1 MHKPDQPIV
10 MVDLVRQHAPIRAEL
25 DAAMAQVL
33 DTGAFIKGPDVHAFA
48 EELAEYVGVK
58 HVIPCGNGTDALQL
72 ALMALG
78 VGPGDEVIT
87 TGFTFIATVEVV
99 GLLGARPV
107 LVDVNPCT
115 FNIDAEQVER
125 AITPRTKAIVPVH
138 LFGQPADMDRLMAI
152 SEASGVPIVEDNAQ
166 GIGARWFGAAGKR
179 VNAPM
184 TGTMGALGTTSFFPS
199 KNLGCAGDG
208 GAVFTNDDALA
219 ERVAVLANHGMKQ
232 RYHHEAIGINSR
244 LDTLQAAILRI
255 KLPHLDKWNE
265 ARRAAAAAYDEH
277 LKDIPGIRTPYRDP
291 RSTHVFHQYTLR
303 LDPSIDRDACV
314 AALAAAGIPTG
325 VYYPVPGHRQAAF
338 GQWDLALTDQ
348 PQSDRLA
355 ASVLSLPMHP
365 VLTDEEIQYI
375 CDCLRTFVLKN

>member
-1 MHKPDQPIV
+1 
-10 MVDLVRQHAPIRAEL
+10 
-25 DAAMAQVL
+25 
-33 DTGAFIKGPDVHAFA
+33 
-48 EELAEYVGVK
+48 
-58 HVIPCGNGTDALQL
+58 
-72 ALMALG
+72 
-78 VGPGDEVIT
+78 
-87 TGFTFIATVEVV
+87 
-99 GLLGARPV
+99 
-107 LVDVNPCT
+107 
-115 FNIDAEQVER
+115 
-125 AITPRTKAIVPVH
+125 
-138 LFGQPADMDRLMAI
+138 MDRLMAI

-338 GQWDLALTDQ
+338 GQWDLASTDQ

-375 CDCLRTFVLKN
+375 CDCVRTFVLKN

>member
-1 MHKPDQPIV
+1 
-10 MVDLVRQHAPIRAEL
+10 MVDLVRQHAPIRAEI
-25 DAAMAQVL
+25 DAAIARVL
-33 DTGAFIKGPDVHAFA
+33 DTGAFIKGPDVGAFA
-48 EELAEYVGVK
+48 EELAAYLGVR

-78 VGPGDEVIT
+78 VEPGDEVIT

-115 FNIDAEQVER
+115 FNIDAEEVRR

-138 LFGQPADMDRLMAI
+138 LFGQPADMDRLLAI
-152 SEASGVPIVEDNAQ
+152 SRETGVPVVEDNAQ
-166 GIGARWFGAAGKR
+166 GIGARWFGEAGR
-179 VNAPM
+179 REDAPM

-219 ERVAVLANHGMKQ
+219 EQVAMLANHGMKK

-244 LDTLQAAILRI
+244 LDTMQAALLRV
-255 KLPHLDKWNE
+255 KLPHLDRWNA
-265 ARRAAAAAYDEH
+265 ARRAAADRYDE
-277 LKDIPGIRTPYRDP
+277 LFADVPGVRTPYRDP
-291 RSTHVFHQYTLR
+291 RATHVFHQYTLR
-303 LDPSIDRDACV
+303 LDERLDRDACV
-314 AALAAAGIPTG
+314 AALAAAGIPSG

-338 GQWDLALTDQ
+338 AQWDLASVDQ
-348 PQSDRLA
+348 TQSDRLA
-355 ASVLSLPMHP
+355 RTVLSLPMHP
-365 VLTDEEIQYI
+365 ELTASEQTYI
-375 CDCLRTFVLKN
+375 SDQVRTFVLQN

>member
-1 MHKPDQPIV
+1 
-10 MVDLVRQHAPIRAEL
+10 MVDLVRQHAPIRAEI
-25 DAAMAQVL
+25 DAAIARVL
-33 DTGAFIKGPDVHAFA
+33 DTGAFIKGPDVGAFA
-48 EELAEYVGVK
+48 EELAAYLGVR

-115 FNIDAEQVER
+115 FNIDAEEVRR

-138 LFGQPADMDRLMAI
+138 LFGQPADMDRLLAI
-152 SEASGVPIVEDNAQ
+152 SGETGVPVVEDNAQ
-166 GIGARWFGAAGKR
+166 GIGARWFGEAGR
-179 VNAPM
+179 REDAPM

-219 ERVAVLANHGMKQ
+219 EQVAMLANHGMKK

-244 LDTLQAAILRI
+244 LDTMQAALLRV
-255 KLPHLDKWNE
+255 KLPHLDRWNA
-265 ARRAAAAAYDEH
+265 ARQAAADRYDE
-277 LKDIPGIRTPYRDP
+277 LFADVPGVRTPYRDP
-291 RSTHVFHQYTLR
+291 RATHVFHQYTLR
-303 LDPSIDRDACV
+303 LDERLDRDACV
-314 AALAAAGIPTG
+314 AALAAAGVPSG

-338 GQWDLALTDQ
+338 AQWDLASVDQ
-348 PQSDRLA
+348 TQSDRLA
-355 ASVLSLPMHP
+355 RTVLSLPMHP
-365 VLTDEEIQYI
+365 ELTASEQTYI
-375 CDCLRTFVLKN
+375 SDQVRTFVLQN

>member
-1 MHKPDQPIV
+1 
-10 MVDLVRQHAPIRAEL
+10 MVDLVRQHAPIRAEI
-25 DAAMAQVL
+25 DAAIARVL
-33 DTGAFIKGPDVHAFA
+33 DTGAFIKGPDVGAFA
-48 EELAEYVGVK
+48 EELAAYLGVR

-115 FNIDAEQVER
+115 FNIDAEEVRR

-138 LFGQPADMDRLMAI
+138 LFGQPADMDRLLAI
-152 SEASGVPIVEDNAQ
+152 SRETGVPVVEDNAQ
-166 GIGARWFGAAGKR
+166 GIGARWFGEAGR
-179 VNAPM
+179 REDAPM

-219 ERVAVLANHGMKQ
+219 EQVAMLANHGMKK

-244 LDTLQAAILRI
+244 LDTMQAALLRV
-255 KLPHLDKWNE
+255 KLPHLDRWNA
-265 ARRAAAAAYDEH
+265 ARQAAADRYDE
-277 LKDIPGIRTPYRDP
+277 LFSDVPGVRTPYRDP
-291 RSTHVFHQYTLR
+291 RATHVFHQYTLR
-303 LDPSIDRDACV
+303 LDERLDRDACV
-314 AALAAAGIPTG
+314 AALAAAGVPSG

-338 GQWDLALTDQ
+338 AQWDLASVDQ
-348 PQSDRLA
+348 TQSDRLA
-355 ASVLSLPMHP
+355 RTVLSLPMHP
-365 VLTDEEIQYI
+365 ELTASEQTYI
-375 CDCLRTFVLKN
+375 SDQVRTFVLQN

>member
-1 MHKPDQPIV
+1 
-10 MVDLVRQHAPIRAEL
+10 MVDLVRQHAPIRAEI
-25 DAAMAQVL
+25 DAAIARVL
-33 DTGAFIKGPDVHAFA
+33 DTGAFIKGPDVGAFA
-48 EELAEYVGVK
+48 EELAAYLGVR

-115 FNIDAEQVER
+115 FNIDAEEVRR

-138 LFGQPADMDRLMAI
+138 LFGQPADMDRLLAI
-152 SEASGVPIVEDNAQ
+152 SRETGVPVVEDNAQ
-166 GIGARWFGAAGKR
+166 GIGARWFGEAGR
-179 VNAPM
+179 REDAPM

-219 ERVAVLANHGMKQ
+219 EQVAMLANHGMKK

-244 LDTLQAAILRI
+244 LDTMQAALLRV
-255 KLPHLDKWNE
+255 KLPHLDRWNA
-265 ARRAAAAAYDEH
+265 ARQAAADRYDE
-277 LKDIPGIRTPYRDP
+277 LFADVPGVRTPYRDP
-291 RSTHVFHQYTLR
+291 RATHVFHQYTLR
-303 LDPSIDRDACV
+303 LDERLDRDACV
-314 AALAAAGIPTG
+314 AALAAAGVPSG

-338 GQWDLALTDQ
+338 AQWDLASVDQ
-348 PQSDRLA
+348 TQSDRLA
-355 ASVLSLPMHP
+355 RTVLSLPMHP
-365 VLTDEEIQYI
+365 ELTASEQTYI
-375 CDCLRTFVLKN
+375 SDQVRTFVLQN